1 MRGDNMSIEV
11 FASGFLFGTAFTWG
25 IVWFWCWAHER
36 QDAKQRRRTAEIQE
50 QLDLAAAQIRK
61 DLV

>member
-1 MRGDNMSIEV
+1 MSIEV

-36 QDAKQRRRTAEIQE
+36 GAVKQRRRVSEIQE
-50 QLDLAAAQIRK
+50 QLDLAAAQIRESIYHAK
-61 DLV
+61 